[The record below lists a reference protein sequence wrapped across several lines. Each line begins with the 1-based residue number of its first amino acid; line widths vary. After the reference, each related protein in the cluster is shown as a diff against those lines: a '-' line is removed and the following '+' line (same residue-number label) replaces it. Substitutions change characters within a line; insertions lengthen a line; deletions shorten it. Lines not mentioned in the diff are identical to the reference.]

1 MNFMGFLKNDEEVQ
15 LQDVRESDLSIFF
28 EHQLDSTANN
38 MAAFTSKDP
47 ADREAF
53 LKHWMN
59 ILANQNILKKTI
71 LYNGCVVGSILNF
84 EQFGNQEVSYWIGK
98 QYWGKGIATD
108 ALSKFLHEINVR
120 PLYARAAKDNI
131 ASIRVLKKCGFA
143 ITDEDKGY
151 SNARGEEVEEYILKL
166 ESTKF

>member
-1 MNFMGFLKNDEEVQ
+1 MGFLKNDEEVQ

-38 MAAFTSKDP
+38 MVAFTSKDP

-71 LYNGCVVGSILNF
+71 LYNGCVVGDILNF